1 MESQRKQD
9 ISQQEKWK
17 CENVQHD
24 FSPPPPLSW
33 LTKQEKSANKK

>member
-24 FSPPPPLSW
+24 FPPPFSW